1 MDLPQSFALFF
12 ELENFSFLQWFIW
25 LWAYGSIP
33 IHTIFRGMNIHK
45 SQLFWCELQ
54 GYKVLTH
61 CHMVS
66 CFELNWKLLALLW
79 EPVSHAQKRMMSLPR
94 VPQALVNI
102 RNGCP
107 DTHGCSPFFLLI
119 FPVPTNDLPWKHL
132 RCTPSLVPWC
142 FHAPESRVV
151 FGLFMQGH
159 EDTLGIHEDLWSTLT
174 IQLQIHEV
182 HLPNWPNILTH
193 PRHRRWRSQR
203 ATSGAQPNAAPCR
216 DIIGSC
222 RAGPGCPGTWWL
234 RVSPIQ
240 LQIHRN
246 PIVPMNL
253 GCWWYWFEINFY
265 RNHHFFFFQRKVS
278 GFRALCFSGKN
289 SWDRTVILQ
298 LSQVKTGLH
307 FCWAWSPTSAIDV
320 FPSWQGTTR
329 AYFSTVHRDMAEG
342 FNILKKAYEF
352 VRQSA
357 TGVGG
362 AHRPSIL
369 TGKNHSII
377 YRVIQH
383 LSHFELS
390 FGREPPKKCTSPTW
404 PGLQAISCT
413 GGRYGRVFVD
423 DRRCSRLVA
432 DEWEVGA
439 CSCLAG
445 WWF

>member
-1 MDLPQSFALFF
+1 
-12 ELENFSFLQWFIW
+12 
-25 LWAYGSIP
+25 
-33 IHTIFRGMNIHK
+33 
-45 SQLFWCELQ
+45 
-54 GYKVLTH
+54 
-61 CHMVS
+61 MVS
-66 CFELNWKLLALLW
+66 CFDLNWKLLALLW

-102 RNGCP
+102 RNGYP
-107 DTHGCSPFFLLI
+107 DTHGCSPFLLI

-132 RCTPSLVPWC
+132 RCTPPWYHGVSTHKGC
-142 FHAPESRVV
+142 FWVV
-151 FGLFMQGH
+151 YAGTWRYPGDPWRSMKCI
-159 EDTLGIHEDLWSTLT
+159 DDPATDPWSTSSQLT
-174 IQLQIHEV
+174 QHPDPSSASQMEIPTCHQWSPAQRSSV
-182 HLPNWPNILTH
+182 
-193 PRHRRWRSQR
+193 PRHHRIVPGWPRVPRYLVASGEPHP
-203 ATSGAQPNAAPCR
+203 AT
-216 DIIGSC
+216 D
-222 RAGPGCPGTWWL
+222 L
-234 RVSPIQ
+234 
-240 LQIHRN
+240 IHRN

-352 VRQSA
+352 VRRSA

-362 AHRPSIL
+362 THRPSIL

-404 PGLQAISCT
+404 PGSQAISCT

-423 DRRCSRLVA
+423 DRRCSHLVA